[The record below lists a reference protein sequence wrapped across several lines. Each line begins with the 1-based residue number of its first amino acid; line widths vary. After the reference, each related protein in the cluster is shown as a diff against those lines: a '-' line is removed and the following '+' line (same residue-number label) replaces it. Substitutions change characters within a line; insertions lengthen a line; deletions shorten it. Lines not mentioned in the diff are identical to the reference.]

1 MNRIPNRR
9 GISVQ
14 GREAVEKIR
23 EEINREKGSP
33 RCEDDA
39 MRLLKKRVDS
49 NISLYINGSNTSEQ
63 TARSELW
70 KWYLI
75 FKQLRPDDEVPPNPC
90 RVPITVFKEAPRC

>member
-1 MNRIPNRR
+1 MPNRR
-9 GISVQ
+9 GISSQ
-14 GREAVEKIR
+14 SKDAVEKIR

-33 RCEDDA
+33 RCEDDT
-39 MRLLKKRVDS
+39 RILLKERVDS

-75 FKQLRPDDEVPPNPC
+75 FKQLRPDDEVPLNPC
-90 RVPITVFKEAPRC
+90 RVHITIFKALGY